1 MIRRAGLEVRFFT
14 TPPPAPRRTPEQVMA
29 SVVDELPFPDTYLA
43 VNPVATKQV
52 INIPTW
58 VWLTDDKGRYTPG
71 RYEQKTKQIVLEGYH
86 LQWQIVPQMTITP
99 GDGGTEQACA
109 GAGVPWNGATDDPAA
124 CTVTYDKSGKYTLTA
139 TVGWTVQWWLAGA
152 RQDDITGPTKTATRA
167 VTASEIHVLNR

>member
-14 TPPPAPRRTPEQVMA
+14 TPPPVPRRTPEQVMA

-43 VNPVATKQV
+43 VNPVPTKQV
-52 INIPTW
+52 IGFPTW
-58 VWLTDDKGRYTPG
+58 VWLTDANGLYTPS
-71 RYEQKTKQIVLEGYH
+71 RYQQKSKTIVLEGYR

-99 GDGGTEQACA
+99 GDGSTEQACA